1 MTGPRVGSGLAQ
13 RLPGPREVLH
23 GLIVLLLLY
32 LFLVGIGLLE
42 SGITAMGEGFEEG
55 LLESVSNPLAGLFAG
70 ILATVLVQSSS
81 VTTSTIVGLVGAG
94 TLPVPLA
101 VPMIMGANIGTT
113 VTNTLATLT
122 TILRSEE
129 FRRGFACATHHDF
142 FNLFA
147 VVTLLPLELATGV
160 LQRSAEWLTVLLGR
174 VDLETAAPARSPIRA
189 AVNVPVELIEGVL
202 GVGAVAG
209 VIYLVLGLALLFFAL
224 ALITRTMRQLLA
236 GGVEKAINQLI
247 ERGGVMFGIIAG
259 ILITVSVQSSSITT
273 SILVPL
279 VASGVLTLTNAYP
292 ITVGANVGTTV
303 TALIASLAVA
313 QPEGLTIALV
323 HLLFN
328 VLAIGIIFPIR
339 RVRMVPIH
347 VSEWLADLAVR
358 RNSLVFAY
366 VVGGFLVVPFLGILV
381 LQ

>member
-1 MTGPRVGSGLAQ
+1 MPNRIGRPDWVPEPAVVVRGL
-13 RLPGPREVLH
+13 LV
-23 GLIVLLLLY
+23 IFLLY
-32 LFLVGIGLLE
+32 VFLVGIGLLE

-55 LLESVSNPLAGLFAG
+55 LLESVSHPLAGLFAG

-81 VTTSTIVGLVGAG
+81 ITTATIVGLVGAG

-113 VTNTLATLT
+113 VTNTLASLT

-142 FNLFA
+142 FNLMA
-147 VVTLLPLELATGV
+147 AGILLPIEIATGI
-160 LQRSAEWLTVLLGR
+160 LRRIAEWMTVIVGR
-174 VDLETAAPARSPIRA
+174 VDLETAAPTRSPIRV
-189 AVNVPVELIEGVL
+189 AVGVPVDLVEGVVGI
-202 GVGAVAG
+202 GVVAG
-209 VIYLVLGLALLFFAL
+209 IIYLVLGMLLLFFAL
-224 ALITRTMRQLLA
+224 SLITRTMRVLMA
-236 GGVEKAINQLI
+236 GGVEKALNQFI
-247 ERGGVMFGIIAG
+247 ERGGSLLGIVVG

-279 VASGVLTLTNAYP
+279 VASGVLNLTNAYP

-313 QPEGLTIALV
+313 RPEGLTIALV

-328 VLAIGIIFPIR
+328 LSAIAVIFPVY
-339 RVRMVPIH
+339 RVRMLPIH
-347 VSEWLADLAVR
+347 LSEWFADLAIR
-358 RNSLVFAY
+358 RHSLVFAY
-366 VVGGFLVVPFLGILV
+366 VVGVFFVIPFLGV
-381 LQ
+381 LLLR

>member
-1 MTGPRVGSGLAQ
+1 MGESPPRRFLEFAS
-13 RLPGPREVLH
+13 VLR

-32 LFLVGIGLLE
+32 MFLVGIGLLE

-55 LLESVSNPLAGLFAG
+55 LLESVSHPLSGLFAG

-94 TLPVPLA
+94 TIPVPLA

-113 VTNTLATLT
+113 VTNTLASLT

-142 FNLFA
+142 FNLLA
-147 VVTLLPLELATGV
+147 VVILLPIELATG
-160 LQRSAEWLTVLLGR
+160 LLTRGAEWLTVLVGR
-174 VDLETAAPARSPIRA
+174 VDLETAAPGRSPIRT
-189 AVNVPVELIEGVL
+189 AVNLPVDLIEGVIGT
-202 GVGAVAG
+202 GVVAG
-209 VIYLVLGLALLFFAL
+209 VIYLVLGMALLFFAL
-224 ALITRTMRQLLA
+224 VFITRNMRQLLA
-236 GGVEKAINQLI
+236 RGVEKALNQII
-247 ERGGVMFGIIAG
+247 ERGGAVLGIVAG

-279 VASGVLTLTNAYP
+279 VASGVLNLTNAYP

-313 QPEGLTIALV
+313 LPGGLTIALV

-328 VLAIGIIFPIR
+328 LSAIAIIFPIR
-339 RVRMVPIH
+339 RIRMVPI
-347 VSEWLADLAVR
+347 VLSEHLADLAVR
-358 RNSLVFAY
+358 RNSLVFTY
-366 VVGGFLVVPFLGILV
+366 VVGLFLVIPLLGMFL

>member
-1 MTGPRVGSGLAQ
+1 MGESPPWRFLEFAS
-13 RLPGPREVLH
+13 VLR

-32 LFLVGIGLLE
+32 MFLVGIGLLE

-55 LLESVSNPLAGLFAG
+55 LLESVSHPLSGLFAG

-94 TLPVPLA
+94 TIPVPLA

-113 VTNTLATLT
+113 VTNTLAALT

-142 FNLFA
+142 FNMLA
-147 VVTLLPLELATGV
+147 VVILLPIELATG
-160 LQRSAEWLTVLLGR
+160 LLTRGAEWLTVLVGR
-174 VDLETAAPARSPIRA
+174 VDLEAAAPGRSPIRT
-189 AVNVPVELIEGVL
+189 AVNLPVDLIEGVIGTGL
-202 GVGAVAG
+202 VAG
-209 VIYLVLGLALLFFAL
+209 VIYLVLGMALLFFAL
-224 ALITRTMRQLLA
+224 VFITRNMRQLLA
-236 GGVEKAINQLI
+236 RGVEKALNQII
-247 ERGGVMFGIIAG
+247 ERGGAVLGIVAG

-279 VASGVLTLTNAYP
+279 VASGVLNLTNAYP

-313 QPEGLTIALV
+313 LPGGLTIALV

-328 VLAIGIIFPIR
+328 LSAIAIIFPIR
-339 RVRMVPIH
+339 RIRMVPI
-347 VSEWLADLAVR
+347 VLSEHLADLAVR
-358 RNSLVFAY
+358 RNSLVFTY
-366 VVGGFLVVPFLGILV
+366 VVGLFLVVPLLGMFL

>member
-1 MTGPRVGSGLAQ
+1 M
-13 RLPGPREVLH
+13 
-23 GLIVLLLLY
+23 LLLLY
-32 LFLVGIGLLE
+32 LFLVGIGFLE

-55 LLESVSNPLAGLFAG
+55 LLESVSHPLSGLFAG
-70 ILATVLVQSSS
+70 ILATVLAQSSS

-113 VTNTLATLT
+113 VTNTLASLT

-142 FNLFA
+142 FNVLA
-147 VVTLLPLELATGV
+147 VAILLPLELATG
-160 LQRSAEWLTVLLGR
+160 LLTRGAELLTVLVGR
-174 VDLETAAPARSPIRA
+174 VDLGAAAPGRSPIRD
-189 AVNVPVELIEGVL
+189 AVNLPVDLIEGVL
-202 GVGAVAG
+202 GAGAVAG
-209 VIYLVLGLALLFFAL
+209 VIYLVLGMALLFFAL
-224 ALITRTMRQLLA
+224 VFITRNMRQLLA
-236 GGVEKAINQLI
+236 RGMEKAINQII
-247 ERGGVMFGIIAG
+247 ERGGSVLGIVAG

-313 QPEGLTIALV
+313 RPEGLTIALV
-323 HLLFN
+323 HLMFN
-328 VLAIGIIFPIR
+328 LSAIAIIFPIR
-339 RVRMVPIH
+339 TIRMVPI
-347 VSEWLADLAVR
+347 VLSERLADLAVR
-358 RNSLVFAY
+358 QNSLVFAY
-366 VVGGFLVVPFLGILV
+366 VVGLFLVVPVLGIFL

>member
-1 MTGPRVGSGLAQ
+1 M
-13 RLPGPREVLH
+13 
-23 GLIVLLLLY
+23 
-32 LFLVGIGLLE
+32 FLVGIGLLE

-55 LLESVSNPLAGLFAG
+55 LLESVSHPLSGLFAG

-94 TLPVPLA
+94 TIPVPLA

-113 VTNTLATLT
+113 VTNTMASLT

-142 FNLFA
+142 FNVFA
-147 VVTLLPLELATGV
+147 VVIILPIELATGI
-160 LQRSAEWLTVLLGR
+160 LTRSAEWLTVLVGR
-174 VDLETAAPARSPIRA
+174 VDLETAGLGRSPIRTV
-189 AVNVPVELIEGVL
+189 VNVPVDLIEGVL
-202 GVGAVAG
+202 GVGVVAG
-209 VIYLVLGLALLFFAL
+209 VIYLVLGMALLFFAL
-224 ALITRTMRQLLA
+224 FFITRNMRQLLA
-236 GGVEKAINQLI
+236 RGVEKAINQLI
-247 ERGGVMFGIIAG
+247 ERGGAFLGIVAG

-279 VASGVLTLTNAYP
+279 VASGVLNLTNAYP

-313 QPEGLTIALV
+313 LPEGLTIALV

-328 VLAIGIIFPIR
+328 VTAITIIFPVR
-339 RVRMVPIH
+339 RIRMVPI
-347 VSEWLADLAVR
+347 VLSERLSDLAVR
-358 RNSLVFAY
+358 RNSLVIAY
-366 VVGGFLVVPFLGILV
+366 VIGLFLVIPVLGIFL

>member
-1 MTGPRVGSGLAQ
+1 M
-13 RLPGPREVLH
+13 
-23 GLIVLLLLY
+23 LLLLY
-32 LFLVGIGLLE
+32 LFLIGIGFLE

-55 LLESVSNPLAGLFAG
+55 LLESVSHPLAGLFAG
-70 ILATVLVQSSS
+70 ILATVLAQSSS

-113 VTNTLATLT
+113 VTNTLAALT
-122 TILRSEE
+122 SILRSEE

-142 FNLFA
+142 FNLLA
-147 VVTLLPLELATGV
+147 VAILLPIELATG
-160 LQRSAEWLTVLLGR
+160 LLTRGAEWLTVLVGR
-174 VDLETAAPARSPIRA
+174 VDLGGGAPGRSPIRA
-189 AVNVPVELIEGVL
+189 AVNLPVDLIEGVL
-202 GVGAVAG
+202 GTGAVAG
-209 VIYLVLGLALLFFAL
+209 VIYLVLGMALLFFAL
-224 ALITRTMRQLLA
+224 VFITRNMRRLLA
-236 GGVEKAINQLI
+236 HGMEEAINQII
-247 ERGGVMFGIIAG
+247 ERGGSVLGIVAG

-313 QPEGLTIALV
+313 RPEGLTIALV
-323 HLLFN
+323 HLMFN
-328 VLAIGIIFPIR
+328 LSAIAIIFPVR
-339 RVRMVPIH
+339 AVRMVPI
-347 VSEWLADLAVR
+347 VLSEWLADLAVR
-358 RNSLVFAY
+358 RNSLVFGY
-366 VVGGFLVVPFLGILV
+366 VIGLFLFVPLLGMFL

>member
-1 MTGPRVGSGLAQ
+1 MRPGVGTGRTKWLPRPEVALRLGL
-13 RLPGPREVLH
+13 
-23 GLIVLLLLY
+23 VLLLLY
-32 LFLVGIGLLE
+32 AFLVGIGILE
-42 SGITAMGEGFEEG
+42 SGITAMGEGFQEG
-55 LLESVSNPLAGLFAG
+55 LLESASHPLAGLFAG

-113 VTNTLATLT
+113 VTNTLAALT

-142 FNLFA
+142 FNLMA
-147 VVTLLPLELATGV
+147 VVILLPIELGTGFLERG
-160 LQRSAEWLTVLLGR
+160 AEWLTVLVGG
-174 VDLETAAPARSPIRA
+174 VDVGVAGPGRSPLRV
-189 AVNVPVELIEGVL
+189 AVGIPVDWLEGVL
-202 GVGAVAG
+202 GVGATAG
-209 VIYLVLGLALLFFAL
+209 VIYLVLGMAMLFLALS
-224 ALITRTMRQLLA
+224 LITRNMRQLMV
-236 GGVEKAINQLI
+236 GGVEKAMNRTIQ
-247 ERGGVMFGIIAG
+247 RGGAFLGILVG

-292 ITVGANVGTTV
+292 MTVGANVGTTV

-313 QPEGLTIALV
+313 LPAGLTIALV

-328 VLAIGIIFPIR
+328 VSAIAIIFPVYRI
-339 RVRMVPIH
+339 RMVPIH
-347 VSEWLADLAVR
+347 LSEWLADLAVE

-366 VVGGFLVVPFLGILV
+366 VVGLFFVIPILGLFV